1 LNDTETI
8 ADDDNEAAAA
18 GTPPSRRLFTL
29 QVVNSYGSTEV
40 ERLTDDGKPLNFDG
54 KSKLSNEVLVPDHQH
69 CSTLSHSEV
78 SQ

>member
-1 LNDTETI
+1 VNDTETI
-8 ADDDNEAAAA
+8 ADDDNSSVTMDDNEAAAA

-54 KSKLSNEVLVPDHQH
+54 KSKLSN
-69 CSTLSHSEV
+69 
-78 SQ
+78 

>member
-1 LNDTETI
+1 VNDTETI
-8 ADDDNEAAAA
+8 ADDDNSSVTMDDNEAAAT

-54 KSKLSNEVLVPDHQH
+54 KSKLSN
-69 CSTLSHSEV
+69 
-78 SQ
+78 